1 MPIER
6 AGRNENE
13 PHQMSVER
21 GSTSKPSHYPNGEGS
36 KEASGQQPWTAQPIG
51 GVSVD
56 GMSGSDAGLSQEIST
71 GARESGQPFA
81 QAGETGEAK
90 RAGREVGVSR
100 SSDEPA
106 DSTTAR
112 EPRGGTCAQ
121 TYQSDKGQGDGWE
134 DLLSEWTQIRT
145 PEKVRKL
152 QRTLYRKAKA
162 EPKYRFYSLYGELSR
177 KDILETAL
185 RMVVRNGG
193 CAGVDGVG
201 IEQITKDEE
210 SEQRWLEEVGRE
222 LKGKTYKPAA
232 VLRHY
237 IPKGDGT
244 FRPLGIPTVKDR
256 VVQAAVVIVLM
267 PIFEA
272 DMHEQSYAYRPK
284 RNAHQ
289 AIAAIAQAVTS
300 GRREVIDADLSGYFD
315 SIPHGRMMRLVARRV
330 SDGAML
336 KLIRS
341 WLRAPVEERG
351 KDGDPPRRRGNTQG
365 TPQGG
370 VISPLLANLYL
381 DRLDK
386 GVNDQCKGQPR
397 MVRYA
402 DDFVILCYPGQ
413 GKGLLERLH
422 RWLNANALKL
432 NEQKTRLVDMRAE
445 GIKFLGFQLS
455 LRQWRSRVGSRYVH
469 IEPHWKSQQ
478 KLRDKIKEKL
488 NHWTMHREAGEVV
501 GEINRMLKGWAGYFR
516 YGYPSHV
523 FGKMQFYLNGKLWR
537 WLWRKHNRQSRK
549 LGTVT
554 THTLHQRYGLM
565 KLA

>member
-1 MPIER
+1 
-6 AGRNENE
+6 
-13 PHQMSVER
+13 MSVER
-21 GSTSKPSHYPNGEGS
+21 SSTSEPSPCSVGEGCQEPS
-36 KEASGQQPWTAQPIG
+36 AKQSEMVYRTG

-56 GMSGSDAGLSQEIST
+56 GMSGSDAGVNQEIFT
-71 GARESGQPFA
+71 GVCESKQPPA
-81 QAGETGEAK
+81 QAGQTGKAE
-90 RAGREVGVSR
+90 RAGGEVGVSR
-100 SSDEPA
+100 SSEEPA
-106 DSTTAR
+106 ESTTAR

-121 TYQSDKGQGDGWE
+121 ANQSDEGQGDGWE
-134 DLLSEWTQIRT
+134 DLLSEWTRIVT

-177 KDILETAL
+177 MDILETAL

-193 CAGVDGVG
+193 CAGVDGVEIG
-201 IEQITKDEE
+201 QVNEDEE
-210 SEQRWLEEVGRE
+210 TSRRWLEQTASE
-222 LKGKTYKPAA
+222 LRSKSYRPSA

-237 IPKGDGT
+237 IAKGDGKY
-244 FRPLGIPTVKDR
+244 RPLGIPTVKDR
-256 VVQAAVVIVLM
+256 VVQAAAALVLM

-272 DMHEQSYAYRPK
+272 DMHAQSYAYRPG

-289 AIAAIAQAVTS
+289 AIGAIAQAVRK
-300 GRREVIDADLSGYFD
+300 GQREVIDADLSGYFD
-315 SIPHGRMMRLVARRV
+315 SIPHRTLLKLVARRI

-341 WLRAPVEERG
+341 WLRAPVEERDEKG
-351 KDGDPPRRRGNTQG
+351 GPPRRQNNRQG

-386 GVNDQCKGQPR
+386 GVNEQCEIRPT

-402 DDFVILCYPGQ
+402 DDFVILCRNGQ
-413 GKGLLERLH
+413 GEGLMERL
-422 RWLNANALKL
+422 RQWLTRNGLKL
-432 NEQKTRLVDMRAE
+432 NEQKTRLVDLRQE
-445 GIKFLGFQLS
+445 GIKFLGFSLS
-455 LRQWRSRVGSRYVH
+455 LRRERRGQSRYVH

-488 NHWTMHREAGEVV
+488 NHWTLHLPPEELVR
-501 GEINRMLKGWAGYFR
+501 EINRQIKGWEGYFR
-516 YGYPSHV
+516 YGNPSHV
-523 FGKMQFYLNGKLWR
+523 FGKMQFYLNGKFVR
-537 WLWRKHNRQSRK
+537 WLWRKHRGQHPSFK
-549 LGTVT
+549 PSSLSAAA
-554 THTLHQRYGLM
+554 THYGLF

>member
-1 MPIER
+1 LIEQ
-6 AGRNENE
+6 AGRNEDE
-13 PHQMSVER
+13 PHPMSVES
-21 GSTSKPSHYPNGEGS
+21 GSTNEPSHYRNGEGCQEPS
-36 KEASGQQPWTAQPIG
+36 EQQSEAVQRVG
-51 GVSVD
+51 GVSVG
-56 GMSGSDAGLSQEIST
+56 GMSGSDAGVSQEISA
-71 GARESGQPFA
+71 GVCESRQPSA
-81 QAGETGEAK
+81 QAGLASKAG

-100 SSDEPA
+100 SSEEPA
-106 DSTTAR
+106 ESTTAR
-112 EPRGGTCAQ
+112 EPRGGTCVHAN
-121 TYQSDKGQGDGWE
+121 QSKKGQGDGWE
-134 DLLSEWTQIRT
+134 DSQCEWIQIAT

-177 KDILETAL
+177 KEVLETAL
-185 RMVVRNGG
+185 RLVVRNGG

-201 IEQITKDEE
+201 IEQITRDEE
-210 SEQRWLEEVGRE
+210 TSRLWLEQIALE
-222 LKGKTYKPAA
+222 LKSKSYRPSA

-237 IPKGDGT
+237 IPKGDGK

-272 DMHEQSYAYRPK
+272 DMHEKSYAYRPG

-289 AIAAIAQAVTS
+289 AIDAITHAIKKGQH
-300 GRREVIDADLSGYFD
+300 EVIDADLSGYFD
-315 SIPHGRMMRLVARRV
+315 MIPHRGLMKLVARRV

-351 KDGDPPRRRGNTQG
+351 EKGGPPRRQSNRQG

-386 GVNDQCKGQPR
+386 GVNDQCECRPT

-402 DDFVILCYPGQ
+402 DDFVILCRRGQ
-413 GKGLLERLH
+413 GVGLMKRLQ
-422 RWLNANALKL
+422 RWLGANGLKL
-432 NEQKTRLVDMRAE
+432 NERKTRLVDMREE
-445 GIKFLGFQLS
+445 GIKFLGFSLS
-455 LRQWRSRVGSRYVH
+455 LRRWRRRKGNCYVYV
-469 IEPHWKSQQ
+469 EPHWRSQQ
-478 KLRDKIKEKL
+478 KLRDKIKGKL
-488 NHWTMHREAGEVV
+488 NHWTLHREPREVV
-501 GEINRMLKGWAGYFR
+501 GEINQLLRGWRGYFR
-516 YGYPSHV
+516 HGNPSHV
-523 FGKMQFYLNGKLWR
+523 FGKMQFYLNGKFWR
-537 WLWRKHNRQSRK
+537 WLWRRHRGRAGKMNISSARLYTQ
-549 LGTVT
+549 
-554 THTLHQRYGLM
+554 YGLM